1 MFSYLN
7 NYIDRLDPKSIP
19 TDRLERLQPLVQYVQ
34 ENQANLSLVFI
45 CTHNSRRSQFA
56 QLWAHVAAK
65 RAGIKLNSYSGGTEV
80 TACNPRTLAAMERAG
95 FDLYSDAVMDPNPV
109 YRVAF
114 AEDEDP
120 IMLHSKLYD
129 DPENPNADFAAVM
142 TCSDA
147 DENCPFI
154 PGTKAR
160 ITLNYEDPKAFD
172 DTDQEAA
179 AYDERCLQI
188 ATEMFYL
195 FSSIEHGH

>member
-7 NYIDRLDPKSIP
+7 NYINRLDLKNIP
-19 TDRLERLQPLVQYVQ
+19 QDRLERLQPLVQYVQ
-34 ENQANLSLVFI
+34 ENQADLSLVFI

-56 QLWAHVAAK
+56 QLWAQVAAFHF
-65 RAGIKLNSYSGGTEV
+65 GIDLASYSGGTEA
-80 TACNPRTLAAMERAG
+80 TACNPCTLAAMERAG

-114 AEDEDP
+114 AEKEPP

-129 DPENPNADFAAVM
+129 DPENPSANFAAVM

-160 ITLNYEDPKAFD
+160 IALNYEDPKAFD
-172 DTDQEAA
+172 GTDQETA

-188 ATEMFYL
+188 ATEMFYV
-195 FSSIEHGH
+195 FSAIEHGY